1 MIKFAIVLEGTRT
14 KFVSKILKENLFIGA
29 ENCFSETRRLQNA
42 HYCDTFEEA
51 EGIAKKKYGEQR
63 KDGWYGTYNWNIAK
77 VEVFEGEQY
86 VIKFTND
93 YFLRQVVGRSNG
105 MLQERV
111 GRQVAM
117 TNLLQNALLFTRKS
131 FAEEVLDNCDLKLGA
146 TIVAVSARLLA

>member
-1 MIKFAIVLEGTRT
+1 MIKFAIVLEGNRT
-14 KFVSKILKENLFIGA
+14 KFVSKVLKENLFTGA

-63 KDGWYGTYNWNIAK
+63 KDDWYSPYNWNIAK

-86 VIKFTND
+86 VIKFTNN
-93 YFLRQVVGRSNG
+93 YFLREVVGRSNG
-105 MLQERV
+105 MLRGRV
-111 GRQVAM
+111 ERQVAV
-117 TNLLQNALLFTRKS
+117 TNLLQNALLFTSRS
-131 FAEEVLDNCDLKLGA
+131 FAEEVLDNCNLKLEA